1 MTDSV
6 LSILLIV
13 CFVATAALVR
23 WFKTLDSGFWAIAQT
38 PVVAGLIAG
47 AIIVA
52 ALRLTQLDT
61 ALAVGIVLTI
71 AALYVRLTGDESEPT
86 EGMLLGAVLGAAA
99 AVPVIFFAD
108 DDAIHLAECL
118 LAGAM
123 AGFGITFAALHVTA
137 RGRQLLLDAVTAA
150 LAVGAA
156 ALPRLSGL
164 PSRDTAIVSAAV
176 LPLIVLL
183 TVFKQWPDVRAE
195 LRHEASLGFID
206 DEDVRRTAHP
216 FLRHGRA
223 GWRDPH
229 AHRVFVRLANKLAL
243 RKRQQRSRPDD
254 VARLHQLEIIKLR
267 MQIQEMG
274 RIDHAVANAS
284 PRAEEEGASD
294 TMTPERMRHE

>member
-13 CFVATAALVR
+13 SFFAVAALVR
-23 WFKTLDSGFWAIAQT
+23 WFKTLDNGFWAIAQT
-38 PVVAGLIAG
+38 PMVAGLIAG

-52 ALRLTQLDT
+52 AGRLTRIDT
-61 ALAVGIVLTI
+61 PVVIGVVLTA

-118 LAGAM
+118 LAGAV
-123 AGFGITFAALHVTA
+123 AGFGITFAALHVIA

-150 LAVGAA
+150 LAIGAA
-156 ALPRLSGL
+156 ELPRLSGM
-164 PSRDTAIVSAAV
+164 PSRDAAIASAAAI
-176 LPLIVLL
+176 PLVVLL
-183 TVFKQWPDVRAE
+183 TIFKQWPDVRAE

-206 DEDVRRTAHP
+206 DQDVRRTAHP
-216 FLRHGRA
+216 FLRHSRA
-223 GWRDPH
+223 GWRDPN
-229 AHRVFVRLANKLAL
+229 AHRVFVRLANRLAL
-243 RKRQQRSRPDD
+243 RKRQQRSRPDE

-267 MQIQEMG
+267 MQIQEMS
-274 RIDHAVANAS
+274 RINRAVANAS
-284 PRAEEEGASD
+284 PRAEDEGASD
-294 TMTPERMRHE
+294 TMTAERMRHE